1 MNRRVVLVVVA
12 LAPAVSVALGQTPV
26 RGRVLAAENGQP
38 LAGVSVYAL
47 LSRRGADTDRHGR
60 FVLWL
65 RVVPDTLV
73 ARFIGRAPEKAVV
86 ADTVSGEIVLRLAPA
101 AVPLTGVVV
110 EEEAGRRADEAAQAA
125 TWDLPREA
133 VAAVPGAVENDVFRG
148 LVLAPAVGYS
158 TPLSSQPFVRGTD
171 PGAVSYRLDG
181 FTVINPF
188 HLGRIFSALMPQ
200 AVQGVKLAAA
210 PFDVE
215 YGDATSAVIDAQLR
229 EGGDTVQGGAQ
240 ASFVSAAAWVG
251 GPAGSHRWFAAWRHG
266 FLEHIR
272 INGNDIP
279 YRFNDLYGRFAIA
292 APWGP
297 VSITGFWSGDRVF
310 ESSGASGVEWSN
322 ALLGVRTPLAL
333 GRSAR
338 MEVWGEHSWFRENVV
353 QLPIR
358 GENTDVRNRFATT
371 GFGARLQWTWASTA
385 ASVSGEVRRRHMIN
399 QIEGGIHSA
408 PSVDAA
414 GTFGAA
420 TATLERRTG
429 RLTIRAGLR
438 LDADRQIRAW
448 QPRLHVGTDLGGG
461 WSLGVA
467 AGQTARLYH
476 IINEVL
482 PGVEDILSIYDLW
495 RPAGQDGTPLSVADH
510 GVLELKRNVP
520 GVSLRA
526 SVFASR
532 LRGVGE
538 VRGSV
543 LQASDSA
550 FFRFGRGRVA
560 GIDGQ
565 LALAGPRRNLA
576 LSYVLSWSRRAWDRP
591 DAAEIP
597 WRYDRRHQG
606 RAFAS
611 LLAGRG
617 WRLHLLG
624 ELTSSDPITP
634 ALGSAGRARLLP
646 DGSLDRESFGS
657 EVLVFGPENSA
668 RGGWMGHLDVGFQ
681 KEIGGPG
688 RSVGRMGISILN
700 VAFTPI
706 APGLPEIKYDEN
718 AGFTRVIYTPR
729 LFLPPIPTLTL
740 MLEF

>member
-1 MNRRVVLVVVA
+1 MNPRVVLLAAA
-12 LAPAVSVALGQTPV
+12 LAPSVVLGQTPV

-38 LAGVSVYAL
+38 LAGVSVYAV

-73 ARFIGRAPEKAVV
+73 ARFIGRAPEKVV
-86 ADTVSGEIVLRLAPA
+86 VLDTVSGAIVLRLAPA

-125 TWDLPREA
+125 TWELPREA

-148 LVLAPAVGYS
+148 LVLAPAVAYS

-200 AVQGVKLAAA
+200 AVQGAKLAAA

-215 YGDATSAVIDAQLR
+215 YGDATSGVIDAQLR
-229 EGGDTVQGGAQ
+229 EGGDEIRGGGQ
-240 ASFVSAAAWVG
+240 ASFVSTAAWAG
-251 GPAGSHRWFAAWRHG
+251 GPAGPHRWFTAWRHG

-272 INGNDIP
+272 VAGDDIP

-297 VSITGFWSGDRVF
+297 VNITAFWSGDHVF
-310 ESSGASGVEWSN
+310 EPSGESGVEWSN
-322 ALLGVRTPLAL
+322 GLLGVRAPLAL
-333 GRSAR
+333 SRSGR
-338 MEVWGEHSWFRENVV
+338 MELWGEHSRFHEDVV

-358 GENTDVRNRFATT
+358 GENTDVRNRFSTT
-371 GFGARLQWTWASTA
+371 ALGTRVQWTWASTA
-385 ASVSGEVRRRHMIN
+385 ASISGEFRRRHMIN

-438 LDADRQIRAW
+438 LDADRHIRAW
-448 QPRLHVGTDLGGG
+448 QPRLHIGTDLGDG

-467 AGQTARLYH
+467 TGRTARLYH

-495 RPAGQDGTPLSVADH
+495 RPAGQHGIPLSVADH
-510 GVLELKRNVP
+510 GVLELKRNTP
-520 GVSLRA
+520 GLSLRA
-526 SVFASR
+526 SAFASR

-538 VRGSV
+538 VRGSI
-543 LQASDSA
+543 LQPSDSA

-560 GIDGQ
+560 GLDAQ

-611 LLAGRG
+611 LMAGRG

-634 ALGSAGRARLLP
+634 AIGTAGRARLLP
-646 DGSLDRESFGS
+646 DGSLDRGSFGF
-657 EVLVFGPENSA
+657 EALVFGPENST

-688 RSVGRMGISILN
+688 RSVGRLGISVLN
-700 VAFTPI
+700 LGFTPI

-718 AGFTRVIYTPR
+718 AGFSRVLYTPKV
-729 LFLPPIPTLTL
+729 FLPPIPTLTF